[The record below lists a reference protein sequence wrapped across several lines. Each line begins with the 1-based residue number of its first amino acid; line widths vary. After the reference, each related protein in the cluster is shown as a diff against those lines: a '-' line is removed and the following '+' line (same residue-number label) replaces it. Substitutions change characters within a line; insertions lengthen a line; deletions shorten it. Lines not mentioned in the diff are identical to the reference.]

1 MANSKSIQSAIK
13 SDKLE
18 SLFNSK
24 DFKVLPK
31 VGELIEGKV
40 LYASKKEVLIDINKI
55 TVGVIRGYELYDESG
70 ETEGIKIG
78 DNVSATVMEDENE
91 LGQLELSFRHTGHKK
106 AWDKLEKIQKTEET
120 VDASVTDANKGG
132 LMVKVGGVM
141 GFLPVSQLAPEHY
154 PRVEGG
160 SKTKILEKLSNF
172 IGKNIKVKV
181 LDATEEEDKLIVSEK
196 ETVRER
202 QEKIIS
208 KYKVGDVIK
217 GEISGVVSF
226 GAFVEFDDGLEGLV
240 HISEIAWQRIDDPND
255 YLTEGQKVET
265 KIIEIDDSKISL
277 SIKQLI
283 GDPWV
288 GVEKKYKVGSIV
300 KGRVLKTNPFGV
312 FIQLDEDIHGLAH
325 ISELSDKIVRDV
337 NDIVEIG
344 KFYDFKVLSVE
355 PKQHRLGLSMKA
367 VNSESTS
374 KKSTK
379 NKKEES
385 EPEEKVEEKKVEE
398 KKPEEKKPEEKKVE
412 KTVKKEK
419 KKEPEEKV
427 EEKKVE
433 EKKPE
438 EKKVEKTVK
447 KEKKKEPEEKVEE
460 KKEEKAEEKKVEKN
474 K

>member
-1 MANSKSIQSAIK
+1 MANSKSIQGAIK

-24 DFKVLPK
+24 DFKILPK

-40 LYASKKEVLIDINKI
+40 LYASKKEVLIDINNI

-78 DNVSATVMEDENE
+78 DNASATIMEDENE

-160 SKTKILEKLSNF
+160 SKTKILEKLSSF

-288 GVEKKYKVGSIV
+288 GVEKKYEVGSIV
-300 KGRVLKTNPFGV
+300 KGKVLKTNPFGV

-344 KFYDFKVLSVE
+344 KSYDFKVLSVE
-355 PKQHRLGLSMKA
+355 PRQHRLGLSMKA
-367 VNSESTS
+367 VNAESIS
-374 KKSTK
+374 KKPTK
-379 NKKEES
+379 KKKEEI
-385 EPEEKVEEKKVEE
+385 EPK
-398 KKPEEKKPEEKKVE
+398 
-412 KTVKKEK
+412 
-419 KKEPEEKV
+419 
-427 EEKKVE
+427 
-433 EKKPE
+433 
-438 EKKVEKTVK
+438 
-447 KEKKKEPEEKVEE
+447 EKVEE
-460 KKEEKAEEKKVEKN
+460 KKEKVEEKKEKV
-474 K
+474 KEKKEKVKEKKEAKTVKTKKKEEKKEDKK

>member
-24 DFKVLPK
+24 DFKILPK

-40 LYASKKEVLIDINKI
+40 LYASKKEVLIDINNI

-160 SKTKILEKLSNF
+160 SKTKILEKLSSF

-208 KYKVGDVIK
+208 KYKVGDIIK

-288 GVEKKYKVGSIV
+288 GVEKKYEVGSIV
-300 KGRVLKTNPFGV
+300 KGKVLKTNPFGV
-312 FIQLDEDIHGLAH
+312 FIQLDADIHGLAH

-344 KFYDFKVLSVE
+344 KSYDFKVLSVE
-355 PKQHRLGLSMKA
+355 PRQHRLGLSMKA
-367 VNSESTS
+367 VSESIP
-374 KKSTK
+374 KKSEK
-379 NKKEES
+379 KKKEET
-385 EPEEKVEEKKVEE
+385 ETETEKPESKEKVEK
-398 KKPEEKKPEEKKVE
+398 KKVE

-419 KKEPEEKV
+419 K
-427 EEKKVE
+427 
-433 EKKPE
+433 
-438 EKKVEKTVK
+438 
-447 KEKKKEPEEKVEE
+447 E
-460 KKEEKAEEKKVEKN
+460 KKEEVVKEKKEDK

>member
-24 DFKVLPK
+24 DFKILPK

-40 LYASKKEVLIDINKI
+40 LYASKKEVLIDINNI

-160 SKTKILEKLSNF
+160 SKTKILEKLSSF

-208 KYKVGDVIK
+208 KYKVGDIIK

-288 GVEKKYKVGSIV
+288 GVEKKYEVGSIV
-300 KGRVLKTNPFGV
+300 KGKVLKTNPFGV
-312 FIQLDEDIHGLAH
+312 FIQLDADIHGLAH

-344 KFYDFKVLSVE
+344 KSYDFKVLSVE
-355 PKQHRLGLSMKA
+355 PRQHRLGLSMKA
-367 VNSESTS
+367 VSESIP
-374 KKSTK
+374 KKSEK
-379 NKKEES
+379 KKKEET
-385 EPEEKVEEKKVEE
+385 ETETETEKPESKEKVEK
-398 KKPEEKKPEEKKVE
+398 KKVE

-419 KKEPEEKV
+419 K
-427 EEKKVE
+427 
-433 EKKPE
+433 
-438 EKKVEKTVK
+438 
-447 KEKKKEPEEKVEE
+447 E
-460 KKEEKAEEKKVEKN
+460 KKEEVVKEKKEDK

>member
-1 MANSKSIQSAIK
+1 MANSKSIQSPIK

-18 SLFNSK
+18 SLLNSK
-24 DFKVLPK
+24 DFKNLPK
-31 VGELIEGKV
+31 VGELVEGKV
-40 LYASKKEVLIDINKI
+40 LYASKKEVLIDINGI

-70 ETEGIKIG
+70 ETEGTKVG
-78 DNVSATVMEDENE
+78 DTVSATVMEDENE
-91 LGQLELSFRHTGHKK
+91 VGQVELSFRHTGHKK
-106 AWDKLEKIQKTEET
+106 AWDKLEKVQKTEEI
-120 VDASVTDANKGG
+120 VDALVTDANKGG

-160 SKTKILEKLSNF
+160 SKTKILEKLSSF
-172 IGKNIKVKV
+172 IGKKIKVKV

-208 KYKVGDVIK
+208 KYKVGDIIE

-255 YLTEGQKVET
+255 YLTEGQKVKT
-265 KIIEIDDSKISL
+265 RIIEIDDSKISL
-277 SIKQLI
+277 SIKQLM

-288 GVEKKYKVGSIV
+288 GVEEKYKVGSVV
-300 KGRVLKTNPFGV
+300 KGKVLKTNPFGV
-312 FIQLDEDIHGLAH
+312 FIQLDQDIHGLAH

-344 KFYDFKVLSVE
+344 KSYDFKVLSVE

-367 VNSESTS
+367 VNSEAGP
-374 KKSTK
+374 KKTTK
-379 NKKEES
+379 KKD
-385 EPEEKVEEKKVEE
+385 EKVEKAEKL
-398 KKPEEKKPEEKKVE
+398 
-412 KTVKKEK
+412 
-419 KKEPEEKV
+419 
-427 EEKKVE
+427 
-433 EKKPE
+433 
-438 EKKVEKTVK
+438 
-447 KEKKKEPEEKVEE
+447 E
-460 KKEEKAEEKKVEKN
+460 KKEEKKEKIEKIEEKPEKKEKVEK
-474 K
+474 KEDKK

>member
-18 SLFNSK
+18 SLLNSK
-24 DFKVLPK
+24 DFKNLPK
-31 VGELIEGKV
+31 VGELVEGKV
-40 LYASKKEVLIDINKI
+40 LYASKKEVLIDINGI

-70 ETEGIKIG
+70 ETEGTKVG
-78 DNVSATVMEDENE
+78 DEVSATVMEEENE
-91 LGQLELSFRHTGHKK
+91 IGQVELSFRHTGHKK
-106 AWDKLEKIQKTEET
+106 AWDKLEKVQKTEEII
-120 VDASVTDANKGG
+120 DALVTDANKGG

-160 SKTKILEKLSNF
+160 SKTKILEKLSSF

-181 LDATEEEDKLIVSEK
+181 LDATEAEDKLIVSEK

-208 KYKVGDVIK
+208 KYKIGDIIE

-255 YLTEGQKVET
+255 YLTEGQKVKT

-288 GVEKKYKVGSIV
+288 GVEEKYKVGSVV
-300 KGRVLKTNPFGV
+300 KGKVLKTNPFGV
-312 FIQLDEDIHGLAH
+312 FIQLDQDIHGLAH

-344 KFYDFKVLSVE
+344 KSYDFKVLSVE
-355 PKQHRLGLSMKA
+355 PREHRLGLSMKA
-367 VNSESTS
+367 ANSEPTS
-374 KKSTK
+374 KKATK
-379 NKKEES
+379 KKENVEK
-385 EPEEKVEEKKVEE
+385 EEKTDEKKEL
-398 KKPEEKKPEEKKVE
+398 KKVDSSDQQPLINKELKEEKKVE
-412 KTVKKEK
+412 KSK
-419 KKEPEEKV
+419 KKED
-427 EEKKVE
+427 KK
-433 EKKPE
+433 
-438 EKKVEKTVK
+438 
-447 KEKKKEPEEKVEE
+447 
-460 KKEEKAEEKKVEKN
+460 
-474 K
+474 

>member
-1 MANSKSIQSAIK
+1 MANSKSIQSPIK

-18 SLFNSK
+18 SLLNSK
-24 DFKVLPK
+24 DFKNLPK
-31 VGELIEGKV
+31 VGELVEGKV
-40 LYASKKEVLIDINKI
+40 LYASKKEVLIDINGI

-70 ETEGIKIG
+70 ETEGTKVG
-78 DNVSATVMEDENE
+78 DTVSATVMEDENE
-91 LGQLELSFRHTGHKK
+91 VGQVELSFRHTGHKK
-106 AWDKLEKIQKTEET
+106 AWDKLEKVQKTEEI
-120 VDASVTDANKGG
+120 VDALVTDANKGG

-160 SKTKILEKLSNF
+160 SKTKILEKLSSF

-208 KYKVGDVIK
+208 KYKVGDIIE

-255 YLTEGQKVET
+255 YLTEGQKVKT
-265 KIIEIDDSKISL
+265 RIIEIDDSKISL
-277 SIKQLI
+277 SIKQLM

-288 GVEKKYKVGSIV
+288 GVEEKYKVGSVV
-300 KGRVLKTNPFGV
+300 KGKVLKTNPFGV
-312 FIQLDEDIHGLAH
+312 FIQLDQDIHGLAH

-344 KFYDFKVLSVE
+344 KSYDFKVLSVE

-367 VNSESTS
+367 VNSEAGP
-374 KKSTK
+374 KKTTK
-379 NKKEES
+379 KKD
-385 EPEEKVEEKKVEE
+385 EKVEKAEKL
-398 KKPEEKKPEEKKVE
+398 
-412 KTVKKEK
+412 
-419 KKEPEEKV
+419 
-427 EEKKVE
+427 
-433 EKKPE
+433 
-438 EKKVEKTVK
+438 
-447 KEKKKEPEEKVEE
+447 E
-460 KKEEKAEEKKVEKN
+460 KKEEKKEKIEKIEEKPEKKEKVEK
-474 K
+474 KEDKK

>member
-18 SLFNSK
+18 SLLNSK
-24 DFKVLPK
+24 DFKNLPK
-31 VGELIEGKV
+31 VGELVDGKV
-40 LYASKKEVLIDINKI
+40 LYTSKKEVLIDINGI

-70 ETEGIKIG
+70 ETEGIKVG
-78 DNVSATVMEDENE
+78 DEVSATVMEEENE
-91 LGQLELSFRHTGHKK
+91 LGQVELSFRHTGHKK
-106 AWDKLEKIQKTEET
+106 AWDKLEKVQKTEEI
-120 VDASVTDANKGG
+120 VDALVTDANKGG

-160 SKTKILEKLSNF
+160 SKTKILEKLSSF

-181 LDATEEEDKLIVSEK
+181 LDATEAEDKLIVSEK

-208 KYKVGDVIK
+208 KYKVGDIIE

-255 YLTEGQKVET
+255 YLTEGQKVKT

-283 GDPWV
+283 EDPWV
-288 GVEKKYKVGSIV
+288 GVEEKYKIGSIV
-300 KGRVLKTNPFGV
+300 KGKVLKTNPFGV
-312 FIQLDEDIHGLAH
+312 FIQLDQDIHGLAH

-344 KFYDFKVLSVE
+344 KTYDFKVLSVE
-355 PKQHRLGLSMKA
+355 PKEHRLGLSMKA
-367 VNSESTS
+367 VHSETTP
-374 KKSTK
+374 KKSIK
-379 NKKEES
+379 DKEEVKEKEE
-385 EPEEKVEEKKVEE
+385 EPKEEK
-398 KKPEEKKPEEKKVE
+398 
-412 KTVKKEK
+412 
-419 KKEPEEKV
+419 
-427 EEKKVE
+427 
-433 EKKPE
+433 
-438 EKKVEKTVK
+438 
-447 KEKKKEPEEKVEE
+447 E
-460 KKEEKAEEKKVEKN
+460 KKEEKTKKKID
-474 K
+474 KK